1 MHYLSTVT
9 VILYT
14 IFIENTRKYLSIV
27 KWLQNVIPEG
37 LNMHIRYK

>member
-14 IFIENTRKYLSIV
+14 IFIGNTRKYLSIV
-27 KWLQNVIPEG
+27 KMTSKCDARGTKHV
-37 LNMHIRYK
+37 H